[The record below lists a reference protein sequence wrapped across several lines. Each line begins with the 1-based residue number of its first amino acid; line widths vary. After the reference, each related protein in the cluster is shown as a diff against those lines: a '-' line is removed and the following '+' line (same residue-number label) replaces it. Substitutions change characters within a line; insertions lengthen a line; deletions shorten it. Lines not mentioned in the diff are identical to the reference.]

1 MLCWCCVPTCEQQKR
16 PCPTEQPSLILTWLL
31 FSAHCLFPLCASD
44 RDGGVPNTC
53 HLVEG
58 LAAVHQHAHRLGVLQ
73 ALLQLLQLQI
83 RGTETLILPERRRR
97 RFTAAVGES
106 ARKHSLPQIPGPWQ
120 LTGVWGGRASML
132 AAWEEMGRMLSWSSM
147 TRHFLHEARE
157 RINLR
162 NKTTVVRCWEQ
173 CQHDK
178 EGLFFRKII
187 QPTSLHHRL

>member
-1 MLCWCCVPTCEQQKR
+1 
-16 PCPTEQPSLILTWLL
+16 
-31 FSAHCLFPLCASD
+31 
-44 RDGGVPNTC
+44 
-53 HLVEG
+53 
-58 LAAVHQHAHRLGVLQ
+58 
-73 ALLQLLQLQI
+73 
-83 RGTETLILPERRRR
+83 
-97 RFTAAVGES
+97 
-106 ARKHSLPQIPGPWQ
+106 
-120 LTGVWGGRASML
+120 ML

-147 TRHFLHEARE
+147 TRQFLHEARE